1 MQKKNKK
8 GGFTPFEVVRTSASG
23 GKAQLQTG
31 FTLIE
36 ILVVIG
42 IIAILA
48 TIVLIAINPARQFA
62 QANNTQRTSNVNAI
76 LNAVGQYIADNKG
89 TIPPGGIIAVPTVI
103 KSGVGNADICSA
115 LVPQYLP
122 SLPVDPRNASGPV
135 APPCTAPYDT
145 QYSID
150 QDPNGRITVSA
161 VGESVGGVVPTI
173 SVTR

>member
-1 MQKKNKK
+1 MSLMKNMKQKK
-8 GGFTPFEVVRTSASG
+8 G
-23 GKAQLQTG
+23 G

-89 TIPPGGIIAVPTVI
+89 ALPKGSETTPVEIGTTALEIAKTGGIDLCA
-103 KSGVGNADICSA
+103 A
-115 LVPQYLP
+115 LVPKYLP
-122 SLPVDPRNASGPV
+122 SLPVDPTVTTGAV
-135 APPCTAPYDT
+135 TDCTLATYETNYTISKDAN
-145 QYSID
+145 S
-150 QDPNGRITVSA
+150 RITVAAPSA
-161 VGESVGGVVPTI
+161 ELSATVA
-173 SVTR
+173 VTR